1 MAQRDN
7 GETWL
12 DFMDRLHDGLLAA
25 WDLELP
31 PEEEDSSR

>member
-1 MAQRDN
+1 MTQRD
-7 GETWL
+7 EDTWL

-31 PEEEDSSR
+31 EPEEGD